1 MDLMLE
7 LNNISCGYNKMP
19 IYEGINFKVHSGSI
33 VCIMGRNG
41 IGKTTLLKTILGS
54 LNILNGSIILNGKDI
69 LSYNNKERA
78 QQIGYVPQSHVP
90 PFPYSVRDVVVMGRT
105 PHLSMFSV
113 PGDAD
118 YSQADEILEKIG
130 IEYLREKIYTQ
141 ISGGERQLV
150 IIARALIQNP
160 KILIMDEPTA
170 SLDYG
175 NQIKIINTI
184 KALSK
189 EKISVIM
196 TTHHPEQAFECAD
209 LVVAMTENK
218 VISTGL
224 PVEILTEEL
233 IEEIYGVK
241 VTVQK
246 INVEGKEKIIC
257 LSK

>member
-1 MDLMLE
+1 MLE

-19 IYEGINFKVHSGSI
+19 IYEEINFTVHPGSI

-54 LNILNGSIILNGKDI
+54 LNILNGSITLNGKDI
-69 LSYNNKERA
+69 LSYSNKERA

-105 PHLSMFSV
+105 PHLSIFSV

-118 YSQADEILEKIG
+118 YSQADEILKKIG
-130 IEYLREKIYTQ
+130 IEYLKEKIYTE

-184 KALSK
+184 KAFAK

-224 PVEILTEEL
+224 PAEVLTEEL

-241 VTVQK
+241 VTIQK

>member
-1 MDLMLE
+1 VLE

-19 IYEGINFKVHSGSI
+19 IYEEINFTVHPGSI

-54 LNILNGSIILNGKDI
+54 LNILNGSITLNGKDI
-69 LSYNNKERA
+69 LSYSNKERA

-105 PHLSMFSV
+105 PHLSIFSV
-113 PGDAD
+113 PGDSD
-118 YSQADEILEKIG
+118 YSQADEILKKIG
-130 IEYLREKIYTQ
+130 IEYLKEKIYTE

-184 KALSK
+184 KALAK

-224 PVEILTEEL
+224 PAEVLTEEL

-241 VTVQK
+241 VTIQK
-246 INVEGKEKIIC
+246 INVEGREKIIC
-257 LSK
+257 LPK

>member
-1 MDLMLE
+1 MLE

-19 IYEGINFKVHSGSI
+19 IYEEINFTVHPGSI

-54 LNILNGSIILNGKDI
+54 LNILNGSITLNGKDI
-69 LSYNNKERA
+69 LSYSNKERA

-105 PHLSMFSV
+105 PHLSIFSV
-113 PGDAD
+113 PGDSD
-118 YSQADEILEKIG
+118 YSQADEILKKIG
-130 IEYLREKIYTQ
+130 IEYLKEKIYTE

-184 KALSK
+184 KALAK
-189 EKISVIM
+189 EKISIIM

-209 LVVAMTENK
+209 LVVAMTENR

-224 PVEILTEEL
+224 PAEVLTEKL

-241 VTVQK
+241 VTIQK